1 MRLGGFKVT
10 NDETSKGTARDEA
23 ASGAAKRDRAV
34 GAVEA
39 LQRASVARGT
49 DAMTEDEILAE
60 IAATRAA
67 RRR

>member
-1 MRLGGFKVT
+1 MT

-23 ASGAAKRDRAV
+23 ASGVSKRDRAV
-34 GAVEA
+34 DAVEA

-49 DAMTEDEILAE
+49 DAITEDEILAE